1 MSSRKKVPPDED
13 LTARARIRDA
23 AVECFGEKGFG
34 VTVRVIADRASVS
47 PGLVIHHFGSKA
59 KLRQTCDEYVRQ
71 VIYEAK
77 KESLSHPGADGMVRS
92 LRAADQYSGL
102 LAYLFRA
109 MQEGGELSR
118 HLYEAMVADVQSYL
132 DVGVREGTIRPSRDP
147 AKRARWLAANGFGS
161 LLVLVTM
168 QQDQENPDF
177 GQVLHEWEQQYIL
190 PALEVY
196 TEGLFADRTMLDAYL
211 VYVSD
216 PPEEER

>member
-1 MSSRKKVPPDED
+1 MSSAKKVPPDED
-13 LTARARIRDA
+13 RTTRARIRDA
-23 AVECFGEKGFG
+23 AVECFGEKGFS
-34 VTVRVIADRASVS
+34 VTVRTIADRASVS
-47 PGLVIHHFGSKA
+47 PGLVIHHFGSKDG
-59 KLRQTCDEYVRQ
+59 LREACDEYVRQ
-71 VIYEAK
+71 VIYEVK
-77 KESLSHPGADGMVRS
+77 KESVTHPSADGMVRS
-92 LRAADQYSGL
+92 LRAVDQYSGL

-132 DVGVREGTIRPSRDP
+132 DIGVREGTVRPSRDP

-161 LLVLVTM
+161 ILVLVTM
-168 QQDQENPDF
+168 QRDQQNPDF
-177 GQVLHEWEQQYIL
+177 SQVLHEWEQQYIL

-196 TEGLFADRTMLDAYL
+196 TEGLLADRTMLDAYL